1 MFNAIVLFI
10 HILAAI
16 LFIGPQI
23 FLVAAGIP
31 AARTVQDL
39 KARAAA
45 VRMMTGRFGWIGG
58 GSLVVLLI
66 TGLINYAHANDD
78 GELDFKRYFVTLQIK
93 LTLVAIV
100 VIGTLLHGW
109 VFGRRLQDLQ
119 DAGAGEAEIAA
130 ARRWSGL
137 MSMLTLVASVAIV
150 FLAAMLGS
158 DWTKHGALR

>member
-1 MFNAIVLFI
+1 MYNAIVLFI
-10 HILAAI
+10 HILAAV

-39 KARAAA
+39 KARATA

-58 GSLVVLLI
+58 GALIALLI
-66 TGLINYAHANDD
+66 TGMINYMHASDEGD
-78 GELDFKRYFVTLQIK
+78 LDHKRFFIVLQIK

-109 VFGRRLQDLQ
+109 VFGKRLQDLQ
-119 DAGAGEAEIAA
+119 ERGASEAEIVSV
-130 ARRWSGL
+130 RRWSGL
-137 MSMLTLVASVAIV
+137 MSMLTLVASIIIL
-150 FLAAMLGS
+150 FLAALLGS
-158 DWTKHGALR
+158 EWSMQGALR